1 MFHSHCNHLISS
13 LRAENADLLARIAK
27 DGEER
32 QKLIDRILALTSPS
46 ALNQVSPPPR
56 PVSAAP
62 KALSQDDT
70 SRRIHWPGTDF
81 ARGSAPDPRKN
92 TALFPPSMKADK

>member
-1 MFHSHCNHLISS
+1 MFHSHCNHIISS
-13 LRAENADLLARIAK
+13 LRSENSDLRAEIAK
-27 DGEER
+27 ASEER

-46 ALNQVSPPPR
+46 ALRQVSPPPS

-62 KALSQDDT
+62 KVQGEFSQ
-70 SRRIHWPGTDF
+70 RIHWPGTDF

-92 TALFPPSMKADK
+92 TDLFPPSVKANK